1 MVKSRFHRLVVT
13 GNDVKTK
20 PIFGDV
26 GVFCQGAMFAL
37 IGENKLYLKGGDWLD
52 SRFKELQCQ
61 RYCIKKKNSQT
72 VVNYYDVTDLVIH
85 DHSYVD
91 TLISSSKKL
100 AIRQYQAQN
109 SFENKRL
116 RDLPNMNVSLE
127 RYLKKANIF
136 SIKQLYELGAEKAF
150 VKIRALNGKGSDKR
164 VLLKLY
170 GAINSVQWQLIQE
183 PTINRL
189 MDKVDELELESK
201 SWR

>member
-1 MVKSRFHRLVVT
+1 MARSRFHRLLVS
-13 GNDVKTK
+13 GNDMKTK
-20 PIFGDV
+20 PIFGDI
-26 GVFCQGAMFAL
+26 GVFYQGAMFAL

-52 SRFKELQCQ
+52 RRFQELQCK

-85 DHSYVD
+85 ECSNVD

-100 AIRQYQAQN
+100 AIKQYQDQN
-109 SFENKRL
+109 SYENKRL

-127 RYLKKANIF
+127 RTLKKVNIF

-150 VKIRALNGKGSDKR
+150 VKIRARNGQGSDKR

-170 GAINSVQWQLIQE
+170 GAINSIQWQLIQD

-189 MDKVDELELESK
+189 MDKIDELELESK
-201 SWR
+201 S